1 MIRILQVVGTM
12 DLGGIETFIMNLYRL
27 IDREQ
32 IQFDFLCH
40 NRIEAKYTNEIL
52 SLGGKMY
59 CVRGISHIGLFK
71 YEESLYT
78 FFKEHGEYRVV
89 HAHQNDL
96 NGIILKQ
103 AKKAGI
109 KHRYSHSHTAYTG
122 SNMLDKLRIAAFKI
136 MVNNYCTRAFACS
149 KPAGERLYGTK
160 SPKGFEIIP
169 NGIDTNRFQYNSDY
183 RATIREQLGIKDAP
197 VIGHVGSFLEAKN
210 HKFILECFKEF
221 LKVYPSAKLVLVG
234 TGKLEDTIKL
244 KAEEMG
250 IKKSICF
257 TGAVTD
263 VHKYLSAMD
272 LFLFPSIYEGL
283 PVAIVEAQAS
293 GLRILI
299 SDSISP
305 DCVLTDLVTRKALLS
320 PVAEWVSELV
330 SSYLAIER
338 DDRSVYSQIV
348 CDKGFDIRS
357 VVKELSQ
364 LYVNDYYEWS
374 E

>member
-1 MIRILQVVGTM
+1 MIRVLQVVGTM
-12 DLGGIETFIMNLYRL
+12 DMGGIETFIMNIYRL
-27 IDREQ
+27 IDRKE

-40 NRIEAKYTNEIL
+40 NRIEAKYTDEIKA
-52 SLGGKMY
+52 LGGRMY
-59 CVRGISHIGLFK
+59 CVRGISHVGLFK

-78 FFKEHGEYRVV
+78 FFKEHEEYRVI

-103 AKKAGI
+103 AKRAGI
-109 KHRYSHSHTAYTG
+109 KHRYSHSHTAYSG
-122 SNMLDKLRIAAFKI
+122 SNIIEKLRIAVFRG
-136 MVNNYCTRAFACS
+136 MVKKYCTHAFACS
-149 KPAGERLYGTK
+149 KQAGERLYGGK
-160 SPKGFEIIP
+160 FSKGYEIIA
-169 NGIDTNRFQYNSDY
+169 NGIDTNKFQYNSDY
-183 RATIREQLGIKDAP
+183 RATVREQLGIKDEP
-197 VIGHVGSFLEAKN
+197 VIGHVGSFLEVKN
-210 HKFILECFKEF
+210 HRFILECFKEF
-221 LKVYPSAKLVLVG
+221 LKVYPSAKLLLVG

-244 KAEEMG
+244 KADEMG
-250 IKKSICF
+250 IKKSIRF

-305 DCVLTDLVTRKALLS
+305 DCVLTDLVTRKALIS

-330 SSYLAIER
+330 SKYLAIER

-348 CDKGFDIRS
+348 CDKGFDVRS